1 MYILNCQSNWKNNY
15 SSLYF
20 GIGVLRQY
28 SRFYYLDF
36 LHFSYL
42 KRSFAVLSWQY
53 LNFTLYFYGAYLVI
67 YFNYNISKM
76 LPRKSW
82 KLEARVA
89 DMISQLDVILLAYF
103 FLQSN
108 WMNWSWRHDPK
119 MDGREEKQQKEKTD
133 IGCKFIHLF
142 LLCVLYEWCLECM
155 MAIS

>member
-1 MYILNCQSNWKNNY
+1 MKLNCKSNCKDYY
-15 SSLYF
+15 SSLFF
-20 GIGVLRQY
+20 GIGVLRQF
-28 SRFYYLDF
+28 SIFYYLDF
-36 LHFSYL
+36 LPYSYL
-42 KRSFAVLSWQY
+42 KRSFHCAFLVKLK
-53 LNFTLYFYGAYLVI
+53 FTLYFYGAYLVI
-67 YFNYNISKM
+67 YFNYSISKM

-82 KLEARVA
+82 KLETRIA
-89 DMISQLDVILLAYF
+89 DMISQLDMILLAYF

-119 MDGREEKQQKEKTD
+119 MDGRKEKQQKEKTD